1 MDGTI
6 RFGLGLGPAWA
17 LCAQSV
23 HRRGQAPGS
32 RSALSPW
39 ETLAYTSGDRKAA
52 EMAWLCSIKIQL
64 DRSVGRPLRVPAVDA
79 RHSVRRVLRYG
90 RAGRAAQEK
99 KPCDTQRSLRDPSWP
114 KCKVTRLLAG
124 SITEWFENGQDH
136 GHAIVAVKLPGVVRR
151 PGGSDPWWVRATRQV
166 AIRAVIITCS
176 GHEALNGNL
185 GRAAWTSRL
194 PTDLSRRLTRVNE
207 NRERRGTRG
216 KDAETRRVML
226 SGSSS
231 RLARASAETLR
242 HGIVTSQPRGNARE
256 HGRVAGE
263 LKHGKR

>member
-1 MDGTI
+1 MRGVYQGPRPARPGDADSTVDGDGRDATRIPPFQTLEIPCLLHSLGSREDDPSHREIRGKAQGGRLHAALRADRPPQRAVSGRITVPCRHRVMDGTI

-99 KPCDTQRSLRDPSWP
+99 KKMRYP
-114 KCKVTRLLAG
+114 
-124 SITEWFENGQDH
+124 
-136 GHAIVAVKLPGVVRR
+136 AVSPG
-151 PGGSDPWWVRATRQV
+151 PFMAKMQSDKAT
-166 AIRAVIITCS
+166 
-176 GHEALNGNL
+176 
-185 GRAAWTSRL
+185 
-194 PTDLSRRLTRVNE
+194 
-207 NRERRGTRG
+207 
-216 KDAETRRVML
+216 
-226 SGSSS
+226 
-231 RLARASAETLR
+231 
-242 HGIVTSQPRGNARE
+242 
-256 HGRVAGE
+256 GRVH
-263 LKHGKR
+263 HGMVRKWPRPRPCHRRR